1 VDAFSGDVS
10 EFKVVGMAGNV
21 CEWVKEGP
29 KELPLLKGGSFASDP
44 IPMWGR
50 VMKIPAD
57 DAWFVH
63 PASKKRPVPQIGE
76 AFFVGEA
83 VTPAFRSLYIGFR
96 TVKRK

>member
-1 VDAFSGDVS
+1 
-10 EFKVVGMAGNV
+10 
-21 CEWVKEGP
+21 
-29 KELPLLKGGSFASDP
+29 
-44 IPMWGR
+44 MWGR

-63 PASKKRPVPQIGE
+63 PASKKRPGPQIGE